1 MFLKQL
7 DTRLNSNIFLQFLHV
22 IPCLLL
28 VAQTFLYFF
37 AELKGLNL
45 SCKAVA
51 KALGSMTFMLTLFW
65 NEWSWDDC
73 ISTDFVLFPQVPSL
87 GSSLSISGLKGLNI
101 FHQAGGQAIAEVTT
115 TRVGKAKYTKIT
127 LRLTRILLYDKFTLL
142 CILF

>member
-1 MFLKQL
+1 MLF
-7 DTRLNSNIFLQFLHV
+7 HV
-22 IPCLLL
+22 SCWWHRHSCI
-28 VAQTFLYFF
+28 FF

-45 SCKAVA
+45 NCKALA
-51 KALGSMTFMLTLFW
+51 KALGSMTFMLTLLW

-115 TRVGKAKYTKIT
+115 TGVGKAKYTKIT